1 MSTGTDTRPP
11 GVRPPSGSEG
21 RYAAGS
27 FVDRIRIEVRKVL
40 RDARDRNEWR
50 KIVRFR
56 LWMPVVLQLLLI
68 VAVAWY
74 TSSRFDNYINAS
86 NVTNILIL
94 AAPLAMAAIGQTH
107 ALLVG
112 YLDLSVGAMVT
123 FGVVIASFLIGP
135 DAGTQEIAIGAGVVF
150 LAAVGLGLVNA
161 ALTVG
166 LKIPSIIATLATL
179 SILNGVSL
187 TLRETPG
194 GIINRDF
201 TEALRADVGAVPVIF
216 LVCVVVAAVLD
227 HWLHATG
234 SGLQLRSTG
243 FDDVAAKRNGVRTKW
258 IRVRALVLSAVFA
271 AVAAFFVMSR
281 SGIGNA
287 QIGNSYALNSITAAV
302 LGGAALAGGRATFL
316 GALVA
321 SVLLALIISAL
332 PFLGLSAEHGQMI
345 IGVLV
350 LLGIVLFQ
358 VGDLK
363 ELAKRNYKRARR
375 LVIGSR
381 PPKQLEIPSLYAP
394 GTEFRVK
401 PTGRMVIRGGTVLS
415 MDPQVGEH
423 TRADVLIDG
432 DRIVEVRPNV
442 GDVADAEVIDAT
454 GMIVMPGFV
463 DSHRHIW
470 EGLLRNIGTDV
481 PLEGRSS
488 YISYVLHKLAPAYRP
503 EDAYVGDL
511 LSALGAIDAGITTLL
526 DWSHIQGSPAHT
538 DAVIQALKDSGMRAV
553 FAYGFPWW
561 GKWEERQPSWFVRA
575 ANEHFP
581 SNGGMLSLALAAP
594 GPEFTDFEVSRDH
607 WKLARE
613 AGARITTHVGV
624 GSYGMD
630 RKVQEM
636 GEAGLLGPDTTYI
649 HCTTL
654 NDTEISMIVD
664 SGGTVSLA
672 SPVEMMM
679 GHGMPPI
686 QKFLDRG
693 LRPSLSVD
701 VETNVPGDMFNQM
714 RSVLALQRAIATAQ
728 GKPALTTRDV
738 LRCAT
743 VDGANANGLAATTG
757 SLTPGKQ
764 ADVILLRTDRI
775 NVTPLNDPATAVV
788 VGMDTGNVDTVVI
801 AGRPMK
807 RHGELL
813 HVDWPSV
820 KRLATESRDHVIA
833 RSGFKLPSV

>member
-1 MSTGTDTRPP
+1 MS
-11 GVRPPSGSEG
+11 G
-21 RYAAGS
+21 RVDAA
-27 FVDRIRIEVRKVL
+27 RLAIRKVL
-40 RDARDRNEWR
+40 RDARDKNKWR

-74 TSSRFDNYINAS
+74 TTARFPGFINAS
-86 NVTNILIL
+86 NVTNILLL
-94 AAPLAMAAIGQTH
+94 AVPLAVVAMGQTH

-112 YLDLSVGAMVT
+112 SLDLSVGAMVT
-123 FGVVIASFLIGP
+123 LGVVVASFTIGSESSSSQILL
-135 DAGTQEIAIGAGVVF
+135 GVGAIF
-150 LAAVGLGLVNA
+150 LCGLALGLVNA
-161 ALTVG
+161 VLAVA

-179 SILNGVSL
+179 SILNGISL
-187 TLRETPG
+187 TLRGTPG
-194 GIINRDF
+194 GIIDRDF
-201 TEALRADVGAVPVIF
+201 TSWLGARIGPIPLSFIGVI
-216 LVCVVVAAVLD
+216 VAAGVFD
-227 HWLHATG
+227 YWLHATG
-234 SGLQLRSTG
+234 SGLKLRSTG
-243 FDDVAAKRNGVRTKW
+243 FDERSAKRGGVRTKL
-258 IRVRALVLSAVFA
+258 VRARAFVLASLFA
-271 AVAAFFVMSR
+271 TVAAFFVMTR

-287 QIGNSYALNSITAAV
+287 QIGESYALSSITAAV
-302 LGGAALAGGRATFL
+302 LGGAALSGGRATFL
-316 GALVA
+316 GAAVA

-332 PFLGLSAEHGQMI
+332 PFLGLSAEHGLMI
-345 IGVLV
+345 TGLLV

-358 VGDLK
+358 VGDIK
-363 ELAKRNYKRARR
+363 ELVKRNYKRARR
-375 LVIGSR
+375 LVMGSR
-381 PPKQLEIPSLYAP
+381 PPKLAELPDLYPSGP
-394 GTEFRVK
+394 EVHVTQ
-401 PTGRMVIRGGTVLS
+401 TGRLLLRGGTVLS
-415 MDPQVGEH
+415 LDPDIGDLAA
-423 TRADVLIDG
+423 ADVLVEG
-432 DRIVEVRPNV
+432 DRIVEVRRNL
-442 GDVADAEVIDAT
+442 DVAKTDAEIIDAT

-488 YISYVLHKLAPAYRP
+488 YISFVLHKLAPAFRP
-503 EDAYVGDL
+503 QDAYVGDL
-511 LSALGAIDAGITTLL
+511 VSALGAIDAGITTLL

-538 DAVIQALKDSGMRAV
+538 DAVIQALRDSGIRAV

-575 ANEHFP
+575 ASEHFTTKDQ
-581 SNGGMLSLALAAP
+581 MLTLALAAP
-594 GPEFTDFEVSRDH
+594 GPEFTDFEISRDH

-613 AGARITTHVGV
+613 TDARITTHVGV
-624 GSYGMD
+624 GSYGLD
-630 RKVQEM
+630 GKVQEM

-654 NDTEISMIVD
+654 NDTEIQMIVD

-714 RSVLALQRAIATAQ
+714 RSVLALQRTLAAAADRSPL
-728 GKPALTTRDV
+728 PASDILS
-738 LRCAT
+738 CAT
-743 VDGANANGLAATTG
+743 IEGARANGLDAKVG

-764 ADVILLRTDRI
+764 ADIIMLRTDRM

-788 VGMDTGNVDTVVI
+788 AGMDTSNVDTVVI
-801 AGRPMK
+801 AGRVMK
-807 RHGELL
+807 RAGTLL
-813 HVDWPSV
+813 HIDWPAV
-820 KRLATESRDHVIA
+820 RRVAAESRDHVLA
-833 RSGFKLPSV
+833 RSGFKPPSI